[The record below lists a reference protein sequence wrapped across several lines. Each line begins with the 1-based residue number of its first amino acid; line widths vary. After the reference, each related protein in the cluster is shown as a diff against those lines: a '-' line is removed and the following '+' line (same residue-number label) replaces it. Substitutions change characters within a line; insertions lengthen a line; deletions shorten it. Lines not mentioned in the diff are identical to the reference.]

1 MTPSQRL
8 AIEQSEKRERVNALL
23 SKDELTAEERAE
35 LDPLR
40 TRLQEIEPE
49 YRAAMAAEGEDLESA
64 KRENGGITP
73 EFRERL
79 SLRAKAS
86 ISNFLTAAARG
97 RLPDGAEAELAAAAG
112 VKGIPIELWDIPE
125 ERAADG
131 SEHRA
136 VTGAPGTVGVN
147 LDPIRPAVFANSIAA
162 RLMVEMPRVQS
173 GTFAS
178 ATIDT
183 SQSAEAKT
191 KGDAIAATAG
201 TFSVTTATPKRI
213 SARLELTLEDIAAVG
228 QQNFESILRQNLA
241 LALSDSL
248 DTQMI
253 NGSGVAPNLAGFFN
267 RLTDPA
273 APGAAVATFDDFVGA
288 FADGVDGLWGNTVS
302 EVAIVAGVDTY
313 KISAKT
319 FRDIAAADLGAE
331 SFADY
336 AMRLYGGWWTNKRM
350 PAAAANIQQAI
361 LCRKGR
367 SAMGAS
373 MGMRT
378 AVCPHWGEVTIDD
391 IYSGAAS
398 AQRSFTMHVLLG
410 DVILVQPDA
419 YAQVSFRTAV

>member
-8 AIEQSEKRERVNALL
+8 AIEQSEKREKINALL
-23 SKDELTAEERAE
+23 TKDELTAEERAE

-49 YRAAMAAEGEDLESA
+49 YRAAMAAEGEDLETA
-64 KRENGGITP
+64 KRENGGIDP

-79 SLRAKAS
+79 QLRSKAS

-112 VKGIPIELWDIPE
+112 VKGIPLELWDLPE
-125 ERAADG
+125 ERAA
-131 SEHRA
+131 EERA

-162 RLMVEMPRVQS
+162 RLMVEMPRVSS

-178 ATIDT
+178 ATIDA
-183 SQSAEAKT
+183 SQSAEAKD
-191 KGDAIAATAG
+191 KGADIAATAG
-201 TFSVTTATPKRI
+201 TFTVTTATPKRI
-213 SARLELTLEDIAAVG
+213 SARLELPLEDIAAVG

-241 LALSDSL
+241 LALSDAL

-267 RLTDPA
+267 RLTNPA
-273 APGAAVATFDDFVGA
+273 APGAAVATFDDFVAA
-288 FADGVDGLWGNTVS
+288 FADGIDGLWANTIAD
-302 EVAIVAGVDTY
+302 VAIVAGVDTY
-313 KISAKT
+313 KLSAKT
-319 FRDIAAADLGAE
+319 FRDAAGADLGDMA
-331 SFADY
+331 FADY
-336 AMRLYGGWWTNKRM
+336 AMAKYGGFWTNKRM

-410 DVILVQPDA
+410 DVIIVQPDA
-419 YAQVSFRTAV
+419 YAQVNFRTAV